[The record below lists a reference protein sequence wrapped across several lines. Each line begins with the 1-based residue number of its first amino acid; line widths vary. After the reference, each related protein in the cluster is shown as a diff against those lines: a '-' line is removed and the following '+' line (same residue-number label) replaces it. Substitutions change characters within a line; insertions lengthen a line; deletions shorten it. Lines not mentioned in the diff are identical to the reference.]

1 MGGYFVVVHI
11 IFFLM
16 DVIKLSKIPGPVPVP
31 VLGNL
36 YDRMAL
42 TSFIGWLSKLRRK
55 YGKIYR
61 VFTGSRAYVVLM
73 DKVAAREALS
83 DPRTFVKGPDYKEK
97 FSFVFGDG
105 LVTSVGEKHKTDRA
119 LFAKYFTQK
128 KIEMHLP
135 VLCEQ
140 TLKAINAEMEPHVG
154 QGQGVV
160 DLEHFFSILA
170 FKMFCRF
177 AINHEFPD
185 SEVWSELTSRGSNII
200 GESIVLGIPVT
211 TWIPRVKKLLED
223 TEKFHRC
230 CDPLIDA
237 RILAHSKGEEMVDDP
252 LTVMV
257 QEKMTRKQ
265 MYSHLVTMLA
275 AGHDTTAFCT
285 CYTLFLLAKNPKI
298 QAKLKAEI
306 KRVMGTRTN
315 ITPEDIAQLTYAKN
329 CFQESLRIYSVVPHV
344 TRVCIRDTK
353 LSCGVTVP
361 ANTEVLVPICLLNR
375 DTDEWGAP
383 IDAFDP
389 DRFEGITR
397 ESPSK
402 GYFPFGYSTR
412 SCIGATLAL
421 IEGTVMITLLAQRYT
436 FLEEPSFKLKLK
448 SGITMVSSNGVK
460 VRVERDMDYAS

>member
-1 MGGYFVVVHI
+1 
-11 IFFLM
+11 
-16 DVIKLSKIPGPVPVP
+16 
-31 VLGNL
+31 
-36 YDRMAL
+36 
-42 TSFIGWLSKLRRK
+42 
-55 YGKIYR
+55 
-61 VFTGSRAYVVLM
+61 
-73 DKVAAREALS
+73 
-83 DPRTFVKGPDYKEK
+83 
-97 FSFVFGDG
+97 
-105 LVTSVGEKHKTDRA
+105 
-119 LFAKYFTQK
+119 
-128 KIEMHLP
+128 
-135 VLCEQ
+135 
-140 TLKAINAEMEPHVG
+140 VG
-154 QGQGVV
+154 QVV

-177 AINHEFPD
+177 AINHEFAD

-223 TEKFHRC
+223 AERFHRV

-237 RILAHSKGEEMVDDP
+237 RILALQKGEEMVDDP

-298 QAKLKAEI
+298 QAKLKAEV
-306 KRVMGTRTN
+306 KRVLGNRTN
-315 ITPEDIAQLTYAKN
+315 ITPEDISQLTYAKN

-375 DTDEWGAP
+375 DTDEWGEP

-421 IEGTVMITLLAQRYT
+421 TEGTVMITLLAQRFT
-436 FLEEPSFKLKLK
+436 FYEEPSFKLKLK

-460 VRVERDMDYAS
+460 VRVERDTSYASS

>member
-1 MGGYFVVVHI
+1 M
-11 IFFLM
+11 
-16 DVIKLSKIPGPVPVP
+16 
-31 VLGNL
+31 VL
-36 YDRMAL
+36 
-42 TSFIGWLSKLRRK
+42 I
-55 YGKIYR
+55 
-61 VFTGSRAYVVLM
+61 

-97 FSFVFGDG
+97 LSFFFGDG
-105 LVTSVGEKHKTDRA
+105 LITSVGEKHRTDRA

-135 VLCEQ
+135 MLCEQ
-140 TLKAINAEMEPHVG
+140 TLKAINAEMEPRVG
-154 QGQGVV
+154 QVV
-160 DLEHFFSILA
+160 DLEHFISILA
-170 FKMFCRF
+170 IKMFNRF
-177 AINHEFPD
+177 AINHECSNP
-185 SEVWSELTSRGSNII
+185 EVWSELTSRGSNII
-200 GESIVLGIPVT
+200 GESILLGIPVT

-223 TEKFHRC
+223 TEKFHRY

-237 RILAHSKGEEMVDDP
+237 RILAHSKGKEMVDDL
-252 LTVMV
+252 LTAMV

-265 MYSHLVTMLA
+265 MYSHLATMLG
-275 AGHDTTAFCT
+275 AGQDTTKFCT

-306 KRVMGTRTN
+306 KRVLGTRTD
-315 ITPEDIAQLTYAKN
+315 IMPEDIAQLTYAKN
-329 CFQESLRIYSVVPHV
+329 CFQESLRLYSVVPYV

-361 ANTEVLVPICLLNR
+361 ANTKVVVPIFLLNR
-375 DTDEWGAP
+375 DTDEWGEP

-412 SCIGATLAL
+412 SCIGATLAFM
-421 IEGTVMITLLAQRYT
+421 EGIVMITLLAQRYT
-436 FLEEPSFKLKLK
+436 FLEEPSFKLRLK
-448 SGITMVSSNGVK
+448 NGITMTSSNGVK
-460 VRVERDMDYAS
+460 VHVERDTEYAS